1 MYNLKLIIPILIFI
15 LSSCTQTFQ
24 NNGLSEKKIENFD
37 IKIGKTSKKFLIDNY
52 GPPIFENVFNDNVIY
67 YVSHSTSYKT
77 FDDRKTDKLLVFE
90 ITLDDKNIEMIKKA
104 KIYHI
109 GKKYEFLDKI
119 FLNVLKRHPDKM
131 PKIFFDMFNGSSE
144 AVIKFL
150 SNKSNF
156 FEDLKVILKM
166 PKMLFI
172 KNIF

>member
-1 MYNLKLIIPILIFI
+1 MYNLKLIIIFLIFI

-90 ITLDDKNIEMIKKA
+90 ITLDDKNIVQK
-104 KIYHI
+104 Y
-109 GKKYEFLDKI
+109 KKYSDKDSLDIKVSK
-119 FLNVLKRHPDKM
+119 NNDDKDIDLTSFW
-131 PKIFFDMFNGSSE
+131 KDIIRALRRTNT
-144 AVIKFL
+144 
-150 SNKSNF
+150 
-156 FEDLKVILKM
+156 ED
-166 PKMLFI
+166 
-172 KNIF
+172 